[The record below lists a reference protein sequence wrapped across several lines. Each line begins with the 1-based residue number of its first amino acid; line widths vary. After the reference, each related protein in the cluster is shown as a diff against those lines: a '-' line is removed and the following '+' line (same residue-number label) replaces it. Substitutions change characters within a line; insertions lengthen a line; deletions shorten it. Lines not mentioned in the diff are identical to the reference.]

1 MCHITR
7 ALVIVSIK
15 SELGIVRIIRTTHP
29 FGLIPEIVDISA
41 QLVELGGQF
50 FYRIEDRGFAHSRYL
65 FDFAKVCTGCK
76 TTNSNSR
83 NIGLDG
89 AAAMGWYEREGSN
102 LCCWSR
108 KEFVVRVSLI
118 VTIAGC

>member
-1 MCHITR
+1 MYLKINN
-7 ALVIVSIK
+7 
-15 SELGIVRIIRTTHP
+15 EGM
-29 FGLIPEIVDISA
+29 DINA
-41 QLVELGGQF
+41 PRQ
-50 FYRIEDRGFAHSRYL
+50 
-65 FDFAKVCTGCK
+65 
-76 TTNSNSR
+76 SNSR

-118 VTIAGC
+118 VTIAVC